1 MRYMLDT
8 DICSYVIRA
17 RNPRLLETL
26 QAKALSGAEISISA
40 ISYAE
45 LRLGAER
52 SRRRDR
58 YRLAIRLF
66 CDRLNRI
73 MAWDATAADEYA
85 VLQAELL
92 KIGKPIGGNDAMIA
106 AHALSIGCVLVTN
119 NREHFS
125 GVPGLRIE
133 NWIA

>member
-17 RNPRLLETL
+17 RNPRLLGAL
-26 QAKALSGAEISISA
+26 QAKALAGAEISISA

-52 SRRRDR
+52 TRRPNR
-58 YRLAIRLF
+58 YRIAIRLF

-73 MAWDATAADEYA
+73 LAWDATAAEEFA

-92 KIGKPIGGNDAMIA
+92 KIGKPIGRNDAMIA

-119 NREHFS
+119 NRKHFAR
-125 GVPGLRIE
+125 VPGLKID
-133 NWIA
+133 NWTE

>member
-17 RNPRLLETL
+17 RNPRLLGIL
-26 QAKALSGAEISISA
+26 QAKALSGAEISMSA

-52 SRRRDR
+52 SRQPNRV
-58 YRLAIRLF
+58 RLAIRLF

-73 MAWDATAADEYA
+73 MA
-85 VLQAELL
+85 
-92 KIGKPIGGNDAMIA
+92 
-106 AHALSIGCVLVTN
+106 
-119 NREHFS
+119 
-125 GVPGLRIE
+125 
-133 NWIA
+133 